1 MSRASRV
8 GKSLFQGSS
17 SSSNRREV
25 MLRCAR
31 DEEQCSIAFER
42 FDDEERERC
51 GEDVENVGEE
61 AELEHVLRQ
70 TRRSHV
76 VAPPI
81 ASTRE
86 EDTVR
91 IRPLGDR

>member
-1 MSRASRV
+1 LFNRINCKLKQVTPRASRA

-42 FDDEERERC
+42 FDDEEWERC
-51 GEDVENVGEE
+51 GEEVENVGEE
-61 AELEHVLRQ
+61 AELERVLR
-70 TRRSHV
+70 
-76 VAPPI
+76 
-81 ASTRE
+81 
-86 EDTVR
+86 
-91 IRPLGDR
+91 